1 MTSQIMMN
9 LRIILKL
16 SSISTIHLF
25 LPIQMLIHSFV
36 DIGEEVKIDVDIVLV
51 SILANGENTSH
62 SSEIQLFGWKLLIF
76 DTSIKTVLHVLLL
89 KNFVHSI
96 KVC

>member
-1 MTSQIMMN
+1 
-9 LRIILKL
+9 
-16 SSISTIHLF
+16 
-25 LPIQMLIHSFV
+25 MLIHSFV
-36 DIGEEVKIDVDIVLV
+36 DTGEEVLIDVDIMLV